1 MTDQNMPSSGS
12 ANLPAILDDRFDRKD
27 LQTWHEKVDTDRSKI
42 LKMALWALIIIF
54 GFGGVWSATV
64 PLGGAVIASGRVIA
78 EDRNRLVQHLE
89 GGILAELTVREGDIV
104 EAGQVV
110 ARLDDTQI
118 NAQLDADLL
127 QRALLRAQLARRRAE
142 VLLKDRVDFPEDFD
156 PRVADDPRLIEGIQS
171 QREEFQ
177 SLREYIAA
185 KVKNLENNIKGQE
198 NEIRGQEELLV
209 AYEEQVK
216 LFREELVAY
225 LELLEEGHVT
235 QIRVNTTKRQIATID
250 ANIANAKIAIEQSR
264 NNIESLQ
271 NQIEQERL
279 SYLNTANSAVVE
291 TQQQL
296 NQLEGRIE
304 RLGDMAARGEIRSP
318 VDGRVFR
325 IAKRAIG
332 EVIRPG
338 DTVMD
343 IFPSEDQLE
352 IEAFVQIKDIEKVA
366 EGQDVQVIF
375 PTDRENRGVPLAGK
389 LTYLSADAV
398 VSEAN
403 PEGNYVAHVV
413 LNPDEKQTNMLPG
426 NLAEVYIQT
435 EPKTFLAIITDPF
448 TRFMFKTFK
457 G

>member
-1 MTDQNMPSSGS
+1 MTD
-12 ANLPAILDDRFDRKD
+12 NLPDQNPNKAVAILEDRFDRKD
-27 LQTWHEKVDTDRSKI
+27 LQRWHENVDTDRSKV
-42 LKMALWALIIIF
+42 LKMALWALVIIF
-54 GFGGVWSATV
+54 GFGGIWSVTV

-78 EDRNRLVQHLE
+78 EDRNRLIQHLE
-89 GGILAELTVREGDIV
+89 GGILAELTVREGDSV
-104 EAGQVV
+104 EKGQIV

-127 QRALLRAQLARRRAE
+127 QRALLRVQLARRRAE
-142 VLLKDRVDFPEDFD
+142 VLLQDAIEFPKDFDDRVAE
-156 PRVADDPRLIEGIQS
+156 DPRLLEGIES
-171 QREEFQ
+171 QTEEFQ
-177 SLREYIAA
+177 SLKEFIAA
-185 KVKNLENNIKGQE
+185 KVENLENSIKGQE
-198 NEIRGQEELLV
+198 NDIRGQKELLI
-209 AYEEQVK
+209 AYEKQVK

-235 QIRVNTTKRQIATID
+235 QIRVNATERQIATID
-250 ANIANAKIAIEQSR
+250 ANIANSKIAIEQSL
-264 NNIESLQ
+264 NNIESLN

-296 NQLEGRIE
+296 NQLEGRIQQ
-304 RLGDMAARGEIRSP
+304 LGDMAMRTEVRSP

-325 IAKRAIG
+325 IGKRTIG

-338 DTVMD
+338 DTVMA
-343 IFPSEDQLE
+343 IFPSDDQLE
-352 IEAFVQIKDIEKVA
+352 IEAMVQIKDIEKV
-366 EGQDVQVIF
+366 EQGQDVQVIF
-375 PTDRENRGVPLAGK
+375 PTDRKNRGVPLAGK
-389 LTYLSADAV
+389 LTYLSADAI
-398 VSEAN
+398 VSETN